1 MDQTVQS
8 ASEAAIQFLN
18 GPLAEQ
24 IISIQK
30 AEYFIGRHEQNDAVV
45 FDPKVS
51 RQHARIYYQN
61 GSWIIENLSQNGS
74 IFIDQERVQ
83 QQALQH
89 NVVVHL
95 SENTSFVFLIIQQ
108 AIPQTVVRSPS
119 PAATSFTTP
128 LTTQAIPV
136 NNVEPETVA
145 INDAF
150 HSFLA
155 SKSPMDMPSLLI
167 SSNIHSNLQTH
178 VLTNLVFNDTA
189 APEN

>member
-51 RQHARIYYQN
+51 RQHARIFYQD

-83 QQALQH
+83 KQALQH

-95 SENTSFVFLIIQQ
+95 SENTSFIFLFTQQ
-108 AIPQTVVRSPS
+108 PTVQTVVRSHGPS
-119 PAATSFTTP
+119 ATSFTTP
-128 LTTQAIPV
+128 LRTQVIPA

-145 INDAF
+145 
-150 HSFLA
+150 
-155 SKSPMDMPSLLI
+155 
-167 SSNIHSNLQTH
+167 
-178 VLTNLVFNDTA
+178 V
-189 APEN
+189 